1 MTPEEFLERVE
12 TENRTALSRLGSSK
26 SLYAAT
32 GGDMD
37 VQQVLVAAASAEY
50 HAAETYEQWAAEE
63 SEQTA
68 QTVWTTTAAEERTH
82 YERVLGELDGDHDPG
97 PPPAIHH
104 YLRDV
109 STTVARAGGFLG
121 RTLAA
126 DRSKSQF
133 TGFFVGQ
140 AKPGMAS
147 LFRELGADL
156 DDQRERATDLLGTV
170 CETDEQWNQ
179 AATAADEA
187 IQAAYEEY
195 VHTLE
200 DMGVNPKPVC

>member
-1 MTPEEFLERVE
+1 MTPEEFLDRVE

-37 VQQVLVAAASAEY
+37 VQHVLVAAASAEY
-50 HAAETYEQWAAEE
+50 HAAETYDQWAMEE
-63 SEQTA
+63 SDPTA
-68 QTVWTTTAAEERTH
+68 ETVWTTTAAEERTH
-82 YERVLGELDGDHDPG
+82 YERVLGELDEDTESS
-97 PPPAIHH
+97 PPPAIHR
-104 YLRDV
+104 YLRDL
-109 STTVARAGGFLG
+109 STTEARAGGFLG

-133 TGFFVGQ
+133 TGFFMGQ
-140 AKPGMAS
+140 GKTGIAS

-156 DDQRERATDLLGTV
+156 DERRDRAVDLLGAV
-170 CETDEQWNQ
+170 CQTYTDWTR
-179 AATAADEA
+179 ATTAADDA

-195 VHTLE
+195 VTTLE
-200 DMGVNPKPVC
+200 EMGVNPKPVC